1 MEFNEETNTENMEHA
16 AMEAI
21 SVVKIMCAIMN
32 DEEDNKAEEPEKVRK
47 VSQVEGQPVRKV
59 EIPADKY
66 KVVSTK

>member
-1 MEFNEETNTENMEHA
+1 MRRSIGNIRIIIPEATLNNAIHINEIMDNEED
-16 AMEAI
+16 
-21 SVVKIMCAIMN
+21 K
-32 DEEDNKAEEPEKVRK
+32 KAEEPEKVRK

>member
-1 MEFNEETNTENMEHA
+1 
-16 AMEAI
+16 
-21 SVVKIMCAIMN
+21 MN